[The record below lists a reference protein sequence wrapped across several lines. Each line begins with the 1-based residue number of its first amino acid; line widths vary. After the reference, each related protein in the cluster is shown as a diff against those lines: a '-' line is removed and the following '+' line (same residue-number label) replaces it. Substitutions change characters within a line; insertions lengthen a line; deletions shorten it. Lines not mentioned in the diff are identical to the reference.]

1 MEQTAHPYLFS
12 CLIRKCD
19 SVKSAQ
25 LIVQTLRAQGV
36 RYIFGVPGAK
46 IDEVY
51 DALVD
56 ADDIEVVVCRHEQNA
71 TFMAQAIGRLTGKP
85 GVVLVTSGPGTT
97 NLATG
102 LVTAN
107 TEQDPVVAIAGT
119 VGLPDRLKRTHQS
132 LDAVNFLAPVIK
144 FTAESTCVDDVSELI
159 TNAFREA
166 QQEPRGAAAVMV
178 PADVAGSETSAP
190 LLEFPDPA
198 PLGPASQALVEKAKE
213 RIENAK
219 LPVLLVGMR
228 GAGESAVRELRQLVK
243 TTNLPVVETFQGAGV
258 ISRELENNFLGRVGL
273 FKNQPGDVLLNKA
286 DLIISVG
293 YDSVEYD
300 PRVWNF
306 NGQHDIIHI
315 DSIQAD
321 IDTHYRP
328 NLELV
333 GDISGT
339 LHELNSVMDP
349 IDVEE
354 TERSFIDRRLEALA
368 RTQRQGAEQATSDSG
383 VNPAR
388 LVLTLRE
395 LITDDKT
402 TVAADIGTHSIYLA
416 RYFRT
421 YEPRTL
427 LFSNGQQTLGVAL
440 PWAIAAALVNRD
452 HPVVSVSGDG
462 GFLYSAQELET
473 ATRLGLHLV
482 HVIMRDN
489 SYDMV
494 KFQQENKFGRPS
506 AVELGDYDAVKY
518 AEAFG
523 AKGYRVHTL
532 EDFSTVFSQAMEDD
546 GVSIVDV
553 SVDYTDS
560 VSLAQH
566 LDFSVLN

>member
-1 MEQTAHPYLFS
+1 M
-12 CLIRKCD
+12 
-19 SVKSAQ
+19 KSAQ

-132 LDAVNFLAPVIK
+132 LDAVNFLAPVTK

-198 PLGPASQALVEKAKE
+198 PLGPASQALVDKAKE

-243 TTNLPVVETFQGAGV
+243 ATNLPVVETFQGAGV

-328 NLELV
+328 TLELV

-532 EDFSTVFSQAMEDD
+532 EGFSTAFSQAMEDD

>member
-1 MEQTAHPYLFS
+1 M
-12 CLIRKCD
+12 
-19 SVKSAQ
+19 KSAQ

-132 LDAVNFLAPVIK
+132 LDAVNFLAPVTK

-178 PADVAGSETSAP
+178 PADVAGAETSAP

-198 PLGPASQALVEKAKE
+198 PLGPASQALVDKAKE

-228 GAGESAVRELRQLVK
+228 GAGESAVREFRQLVK

-328 NLELV
+328 TLELV

-368 RTQRQGAEQATSDSG
+368 RTQRQGAVQATSDSG

-532 EDFSTVFSQAMEDD
+532 EDFSTAFSKAMEDH

>member
-1 MEQTAHPYLFS
+1 M
-12 CLIRKCD
+12 
-19 SVKSAQ
+19 KSAQ

-132 LDAVNFLAPVIK
+132 LDAVNFLAPVTK

-198 PLGPASQALVEKAKE
+198 PLGPASQALVDKAKE

-228 GAGESAVRELRQLVK
+228 GAGESAVRELRRLVK

-328 NLELV
+328 TLELV

-532 EDFSTVFSQAMEDD
+532 EGFSTAFSQAMEDD

>member
-1 MEQTAHPYLFS
+1 M
-12 CLIRKCD
+12 IRKCD

-56 ADDIEVVVCRHEQNA
+56 ADDIEVIVCRHEQNA

-132 LDAVNFLAPVIK
+132 LDAVNFLAPITK

-198 PLGPASQALVEKAKE
+198 PLGPASQALVDKAKE

-321 IDTHYRP
+321 VDTHYRP
-328 NLELV
+328 TLELV

-523 AKGYRVHTL
+523 AKGYRVHML
-532 EDFSTVFSQAMEDD
+532 EDFSTAFSQAMDDD

>member
-71 TFMAQAIGRLTGKP
+71 TLMAQAIGRLTGKP

-132 LDAVNFLAPVIK
+132 LDAVNFLAPVTK

-388 LVLTLRE
+388 
-395 LITDDKT
+395 
-402 TVAADIGTHSIYLA
+402 
-416 RYFRT
+416 
-421 YEPRTL
+421 
-427 LFSNGQQTLGVAL
+427 
-440 PWAIAAALVNRD
+440 
-452 HPVVSVSGDG
+452 
-462 GFLYSAQELET
+462 
-473 ATRLGLHLV
+473 
-482 HVIMRDN
+482 
-489 SYDMV
+489 
-494 KFQQENKFGRPS
+494 
-506 AVELGDYDAVKY
+506 
-518 AEAFG
+518 
-523 AKGYRVHTL
+523 
-532 EDFSTVFSQAMEDD
+532 
-546 GVSIVDV
+546 
-553 SVDYTDS
+553 
-560 VSLAQH
+560 
-566 LDFSVLN
+566 

>member
-1 MEQTAHPYLFS
+1 M
-12 CLIRKCD
+12 
-19 SVKSAQ
+19 KSAQ

-132 LDAVNFLAPVIK
+132 LDAVNFLAPVTK

-198 PLGPASQALVEKAKE
+198 PLGPASQALVDKAKE

-228 GAGESAVRELRQLVK
+228 GAGESAVREFRQLVK

-328 NLELV
+328 TLELV

-368 RTQRQGAEQATSDSG
+368 RTQRQGAVQATSDSG

-532 EDFSTVFSQAMEDD
+532 EDFSTAFSKAMEDD

>member
-1 MEQTAHPYLFS
+1 M
-12 CLIRKCD
+12 IRKCD

-132 LDAVNFLAPVIK
+132 LDAVNFLAPVTK

-198 PLGPASQALVEKAKE
+198 PLGPASQALVDKAKE

-328 NLELV
+328 TLELV

-532 EDFSTVFSQAMEDD
+532 EGFSTAFSQAMEDD

>member
-1 MEQTAHPYLFS
+1 MAQPYLFS
-12 CLIRKCD
+12 RLIRKRD
-19 SVKSAQ
+19 LVKSAQ

-132 LDAVNFLAPVIK
+132 LDAVNFLAPVTK
-144 FTAESTCVDDVSELI
+144 FAAESTCVDDVSELI

-166 QQEPRGAAAVMV
+166 QPEPRGAAAVMV

-198 PLGPASQALVEKAKE
+198 PLGPASRALVDKAKK

-228 GAGESAVRELRQLVK
+228 GAGESAVRELRQLIK

-258 ISRELENNFLGRVGL
+258 ISRDLENNFLGRVGL

-306 NGQHDIIHI
+306 NGQHDIIHV

-328 NLELV
+328 TLELV

-339 LHELNSVMDP
+339 LHELNSVINP
-349 IDVEE
+349 VEVGQA
-354 TERSFIDRRLEALA
+354 ERSFIDRRLEALA
-368 RTQRQGAEQATSDSG
+368 RTQRQGAEQTTSDLG

-388 LVLTLRE
+388 LVLTLRD

-440 PWAIAAALVNRD
+440 PWAIAAALVSRD

-532 EDFSTVFSQAMEDD
+532 EDFFTAFSQAMADE

>member
-1 MEQTAHPYLFS
+1 M
-12 CLIRKCD
+12 
-19 SVKSAQ
+19 
-25 LIVQTLRAQGV
+25 
-36 RYIFGVPGAK
+36 
-46 IDEVY
+46 
-51 DALVD
+51 
-56 ADDIEVVVCRHEQNA
+56 
-71 TFMAQAIGRLTGKP
+71 
-85 GVVLVTSGPGTT
+85 
-97 NLATG
+97 
-102 LVTAN
+102 
-107 TEQDPVVAIAGT
+107 
-119 VGLPDRLKRTHQS
+119 
-132 LDAVNFLAPVIK
+132 
-144 FTAESTCVDDVSELI
+144 SELI

-532 EDFSTVFSQAMEDD
+532 EDFSTAFSQAMEDD